1 MSEVFGGAFD
11 GSFHRLPIRVY
22 YEDTD
27 FSGVVYYANYLK
39 FCERGR
45 TEFLRALGIHH
56 AELHGNDLQGRTAF
70 AVRRFEGEFLK
81 PAGIDDLLTV
91 ETRLAELR
99 GASIRMAQQVLR
111 GDAALFR
118 LTVQIAVIDG
128 RQRPAR
134 ISDDMRAL
142 LSPIL
147 ATNNSA

>member
-1 MSEVFGGAFD
+1 MSEVLGGAFD
-11 GSFHRLPIRVY
+11 GPVHRFPVRVY

-56 AELHGNDLQGRTAF
+56 AELHGDDPQDRIAF

-91 ETRLAELR
+91 ETRLTELR
-99 GASIRMAQQVLR
+99 GASIRMVQQVLR
-111 GDAALFR
+111 DDVTLFR
-118 LTVQIAVIDG
+118 LGVQIAVIDG
-128 RQRPAR
+128 QQRPAR
-134 ISDDMRAL
+134 ISGDMRAL
-142 LSPIL
+142 LSPVL
-147 ATNNSA
+147 VTDNSA